1 MPQCSWRGSTVLHRD
16 RIFRGFS
23 LNGIAFSTL
32 MWFSPCMKLHA
43 IAVLVTCYFHIAGA
57 ARIALVAALLSLGF
71 AASGAAPSNDA
82 INQLAADYFAK
93 RPSQSLHAG
102 LTIGEA
108 RGAQKEFVARLTPKL
123 GRPVGY
129 KVGLTSKAVQES
141 VGASTPVRGVLLR
154 DMMLK
159 DGARVSAQ
167 FGARPIWEP
176 DLIVV
181 VKDAGINSAKTP
193 LDVARHL
200 SEVVAFI
207 ELPDRI
213 VAETE
218 KVDGNLI
225 TALNTSARLGVL
237 GQRVKVEAT
246 AAFLAALE
254 NMTVTASDQTGT
266 ELAKAKGDA
275 LLGHPL
281 KPVLWLLEDLAATG
295 ETLKGGDLIS
305 LGSFARPEA
314 PRAGQTVTVRYDGLP
329 GGPLKVS
336 VRFSE

>member
-1 MPQCSWRGSTVLHRD
+1 
-16 RIFRGFS
+16 
-23 LNGIAFSTL
+23 
-32 MWFSPCMKLHA
+32 MKLHA
-43 IAVLVTCYFHIAGA
+43 LAVLVTHYLRHTIP
-57 ARIALVAALLSLGF
+57 ARIALVAALLS
-71 AASGAAPSNDA
+71 ASCMAWAAAPSSAA
-82 INQLAADYFAK
+82 IKQLTADYFAK

-102 LTIGEA
+102 LTIEEA

-123 GRPVGY
+123 GRSVGY

-154 DMMLK
+154 DMLLK
-159 DGARVSAQ
+159 DGAKVSAR

-193 LDVARHL
+193 LDVALHL

-218 KVDGNLI
+218 KLDGNLI

-237 GQRVKVEAT
+237 GQRVKVEPT
-246 AAFLAALE
+246 PEFLAALE
-254 NMTVTASDQTGT
+254 KMTVTATDQSGA

-281 KPVLWLLEDLAATG
+281 NPVLWLIEDLAATR
-295 ETLKGGDLIS
+295 ETLKAGDLIS
-305 LGSFARPEA
+305 LGSFARPQ
-314 PRAGQTVTVRYDGLP
+314 PPQAGQTVTVRYDGLP